1 MLAAIRIAETGT
13 REDVENFLFTESAI
27 KRDVD
32 NNTLL
37 HYACLAGN
45 LDSVVA
51 LINGGYYVNAPNVE
65 GHTPIC
71 DAAIHGSPDV
81 IRYLIQNGANVNP
94 PAYWGSPLNYAVR
107 NGRFHALVLLING
120 GADIN
125 ACDRTGFCAI
135 HVAVENKLYDA
146 AEYLLMSGAD
156 PNRRV
161 RLTTPLH
168 MAAKQQDLRLV
179 RLLLSHGASPYPA
192 DADGLKPLDYSP
204 KGSDVHHLISSHM
217 GWVPSLQFLT
227 RIAIKGFLPSFRQ
240 ENIRKLPLPQHLRDY
255 LTFKF

>member
-1 MLAAIRIAETGT
+1 MLAAIKIVETGT
-13 REDVENFLFTESAI
+13 KDDVENFLVTEGAV

-45 LDSVVA
+45 LDSVMA
-51 LINGGYYVNAPNVE
+51 LVNGGYYVNAPNVE

-81 IRYLIQNGANVNP
+81 IRYLIQNGANKTMAQGVCKWHNTLRCS
-94 PAYWGSPLNYAVR
+94 AICFL
-107 NGRFHALVLLING
+107 LVFWHT
-120 GADIN
+120 D
-125 ACDRTGFCAI
+125 
-135 HVAVENKLYDA
+135 H
-146 AEYLLMSGAD
+146 LMFIFLCLGAD

-204 KGSDVHHLISSHM
+204 KGTDVYQLLSSYMGRSLGWNCNLIPE
-217 GWVPSLQFLT
+217 GTRRPSLTNLDEDT
-227 RIAIKGFLPSFRQ
+227 
-240 ENIRKLPLPQHLRDY
+240 
-255 LTFKF
+255 